1 MFADISVVGFNGK
14 ESKTFTYKYSDLDL
28 NTGDLVKV
36 KFANRKSIGIVRN
49 PNTDKPKA
57 SIKLQSI
64 EEKLSIEPIAEHL
77 LDLGDWLIEY
87 YSANASSVWQLLIP
101 KNPTTKPRKDFSKDK
116 YKIEPLV
123 ELTDAQQS
131 ALESIN
137 QANRPILLEGAMGS
151 GKTEIY
157 FHLIEQAL
165 KKNKSVVLMMPEIFL
180 TKQMIERAK
189 KHFGSSL
196 IITHSS
202 MTPAKR
208 RAIWVECSARSKSE
222 GLVVLGPRSALF
234 SPLHNLGLIIIDEFH
249 EQSYKQDSSPR
260 YQTEIVAGKLASI
273 TKSKLVLG
281 SATPSINTKFLA
293 DAGKVERVHMP
304 ERAMNSQHPD
314 IEIIKLSRGEIISSE
329 LKNQIETALKDHK
342 MTLIYINRRGTAPVF
357 KCNGCGQNFECPH
370 CGVNLHFHA
379 DNMKLVC
386 HVCGYNTQPPG
397 KCPTCGGTELR
408 GYGIGTKAVAEEMS
422 KLFPEARIARIDTD
436 SAAQKNFEETLER
449 ISKAQVDIII
459 GTQMIGRGMDIANLE
474 LVGMINADYDL
485 LSIDYNSL
493 ERAFQ
498 LLTQTAGRAG
508 RRDIKGKVII
518 QTSQPDNPI
527 FDLIIN
533 NNFDKFYLQEL
544 EQRKKYSY
552 PPYVYLL
559 KLECGFVTPNLGK
572 QKSLDLIN
580 NLKNIKSIAVLGPVP
595 SHPAIRGKKYMW
607 SLVIKSKDRKVL
619 LDISKSLEQYWTIN
633 LDPFGIS

>member
-1 MFADISVVGFNGK
+1 
-14 ESKTFTYKYSDLDL
+14 
-28 NTGDLVKV
+28 
-36 KFANRKSIGIVRN
+36 
-49 PNTDKPKA
+49 
-57 SIKLQSI
+57 
-64 EEKLSIEPIAEHL
+64 
-77 LDLGDWLIEY
+77 
-87 YSANASSVWQLLIP
+87 
-101 KNPTTKPRKDFSKDK
+101 
-116 YKIEPLV
+116 
-123 ELTDAQQS
+123 
-131 ALESIN
+131 
-137 QANRPILLEGAMGS
+137 
-151 GKTEIY
+151 
-157 FHLIEQAL
+157 
-165 KKNKSVVLMMPEIFL
+165 
-180 TKQMIERAK
+180 
-189 KHFGSSL
+189 
-196 IITHSS
+196 
-202 MTPAKR
+202 
-208 RAIWVECSARSKSE
+208 
-222 GLVVLGPRSALF
+222 
-234 SPLHNLGLIIIDEFH
+234 
-249 EQSYKQDSSPR
+249 
-260 YQTEIVAGKLASI
+260 
-273 TKSKLVLG
+273 
-281 SATPSINTKFLA
+281 
-293 DAGKVERVHMP
+293 
-304 ERAMNSQHPD
+304 
-314 IEIIKLSRGEIISSE
+314 
-329 LKNQIETALKDHK
+329 
-342 MTLIYINRRGTAPVF
+342 
-357 KCNGCGQNFECPH
+357 
-370 CGVNLHFHA
+370 
-379 DNMKLVC
+379 MKLVC

-422 KLFPEARIARIDTD
+422 KLFPEARIVRIDTD

-449 ISKAQVDIII
+449 ISKGQVDIII